1 MTKADHWKTR
11 LTHEAQLHDET
22 SFVTLTYSD
31 ANLPDDYSVH
41 VDELQRFMKRLRFEI
56 APTKVRYFACGEYGE
71 RNARP
76 HYHLLLFGYQFP
88 DITPWRRTSSGH
100 VTYRSAILE
109 RLWPLGH
116 SEIGTFTPSSAGY
129 VARYVLKKVGGDLA
143 DAKYSVIHPFTGEQ
157 VRQTPE
163 FIIMSSRPGIGYGW
177 FEKYKSDVFPSD
189 FCIIDG
195 QKRPMPP
202 YYKKKLAE
210 AEALKITQQRKEKAK
225 PHADNNTTRRLLV
238 RDEHLTLKVE
248 RLKRDLDN
256 P

>member
-1 MTKADHWKTR
+1 MTHADHWKTR
-11 LTHEAQLHDET
+11 LTHEAQLHEET
-22 SFVTLTYSD
+22 SFVTLTFTD
-31 ANLPDDYSVH
+31 DQLPDDYSVH
-41 VDELQRFMKRLRFEI
+41 VRDVQLFMMRLRKAI
-56 APTKVRYFACGEYGE
+56 YPARVRYFACGEYGD

-88 DITPWRRTSSGH
+88 DLKPWRRTSSGH
-100 VTYRSAILE
+100 VTYRSAMCE
-109 RLWPLGH
+109 KLWPFGH
-116 SEIGTFTPSSAGY
+116 SEIGTFTPASAGY
-129 VARYVLKKVGGDLA
+129 VARYVLKKAGGALA
-143 DAKYSVIHPFTGEQ
+143 DEKRTVIHPCTGQQ
-157 VRQTPE
+157 VRQLQE
-163 FIIMSSRPGIGYGW
+163 FTVMSSRPGIGYGW
-177 FEKYKSDVFPSD
+177 FDKYKSDVFPSD
-189 FCIIDG
+189 FCIVDG

-225 PHADNNTTRRLLV
+225 PHAENNTTRRLLV